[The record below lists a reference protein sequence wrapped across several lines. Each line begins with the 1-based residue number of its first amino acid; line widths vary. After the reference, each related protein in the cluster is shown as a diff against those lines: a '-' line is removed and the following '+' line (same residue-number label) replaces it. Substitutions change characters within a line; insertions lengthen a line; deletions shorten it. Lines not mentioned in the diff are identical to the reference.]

1 MKHLRKMGALLI
13 VCLLIMQTVFISGF
27 TTLADSSS
35 ADSSLPIT
43 YELYDYFEDA
53 DASRIAGTAI
63 TSDSPWK
70 FQAKPQGGAWTDWL
84 NTASL
89 DGSYTYWC
97 NSDKAWGNYPGI
109 AYHMPADRSGR
120 YYQNYITPTN
130 SAGDASWKI
139 DAAYVFTASA
149 SGSYTFGKGNQDKS
163 ASWDLCNYFKQY
175 DQGQKLDFGV
185 RITMNNKILWNG
197 DASAEKREGFAV
209 FGTNTAKAKEIE
221 IPFIEGII
229 MNEGDVLRVEFTA
242 FDAADGSP
250 WTLRLTGT
258 VSMKFVSRSTKPT
271 VFPVEYELYDY
282 YDAVESA
289 RKNHTAIE
297 STSPW
302 SVQAKLPGADWI
314 NWPNTS
320 NQGSDM
326 WTFAYNSDKAWG
338 NYPGFAYYY
347 PEDRSGRYYL
357 GVITPTQSLD
367 PSWKIDT
374 AYTFTVP
381 YDGIYTIRPCNQ
393 DKSISWTDTNN
404 FKQMDTCE
412 KINFG
417 VRITKNGE
425 VIWNGDANTEKQ
437 DGFAVFGTNGALA
450 ESVPVP
456 TLSSLSLK
464 FGDVV
469 RVEFTTFTAIGG
481 NPWAQRIHGLVGM
494 TYNGPADVKEAQK
507 VSWKDTGVLTD
518 YSASTTLAANGKMT
532 NNNFNAT
539 NKSVSLTLMDVK
551 AGEPVEVT
559 LGGYVLRIAG
569 DASYIYKHHD
579 GADDFRYIMLPVAA
593 DGKYDVTVTQ
603 QGLYNYISGTEEL
616 SDNLVGARFTATVNG
631 TTFSE
636 NFSVLD
642 TTSASFGVNNL
653 STGAIRISGAPVAF
667 AEGQPC
673 HVDRATNVVY
683 AKYGLNGTRIR
694 YYMEDSDGVTI
705 EKTAATGGIITKAD
719 TVENFVLAV
728 GGDVNGDA
736 KVNVK
741 DLIRMKKGAL
751 GNVTLS
757 DAQKYAAT
765 FGKGYELNADALTGF
780 RREILVTEELPISLA
795 ESYKLYAGATSNDV
809 SANLLTNLTVS
820 GGSKVNG
827 YDHNGNRSNAIYTL
841 SSDGTTSGAI
851 SQRISNPGK
860 GVYVMSGWSSSSDF
874 FRGDATEY
882 YSYSLYAQ
890 VVYSD
895 GVGEEFYVSFSDGNH
910 DWEYR
915 ETSFVVRENAS
926 AINFYVFLRDPV
938 RATAKFEGMSL
949 VRGLSNTKTVQDLPM
964 IDQNVAVDT
973 EETSRF
979 NTQDGF
985 GLAVSDRNVTGV
997 YVNGTNIA
1005 ASVAGTTQSG
1015 FMVRDI
1021 ADASN
1026 SVYSFGTTTTDG
1038 ENFNGLQ
1045 DQIGLELD
1053 ANYTAE
1059 EDCVHITGTIKDLTR
1074 DFNGRAVQLSYAIPL
1089 SATGWS
1095 FQPNL
1100 NNAFSVNGAVYKYM
1114 GWNDGSWMTVVDWDS
1129 EAHSYYPAAALTCGD
1144 YGIGIAADMDFPTYW
1159 ELEYNATTNQLVI
1172 TYQLGITSEAPE
1184 AAKFGFTLYKLD
1196 DPTWGFR
1203 SAMSKYTKIHP
1214 EYYET
1219 RATDHGA
1226 WVAWQDLSNV
1236 PNIAD
1241 FNLQFKQAGFDTV
1254 AQADIDN
1261 GMQTLRYIELG
1272 DWWLSNLEAQTNDA
1286 ILKKV
1291 AEHAKEGDVTEK
1303 GRQAIANE
1311 FCKALNVDGSMVCNY
1326 VDRAWAPSGAQ
1337 IHINPNPNLPGKWNF
1352 FNLYYSE
1359 SNLKLWFDEKYV
1371 QGAGTFDGI
1380 YLDES
1385 SGFWVGNAN
1394 FNKAHFKYTTVPLTY
1409 SPTQKR
1415 AMLHRASNSWE
1426 AVKALRDDL
1435 HNRNKILF
1443 ANKCPDR
1450 NAFFTTQVD
1459 AMGNEQTV
1467 TNNGAYAPLSI
1478 QMLSDWRALAY
1489 NKAFCLLNS
1498 NDWNVIKGETLEKWI
1513 SRCMLYGIIVSPH
1526 DTYNETTEWTQYF
1539 TCSKNYF
1546 ERDREIWKR
1555 YNPAVKTI
1563 SEAGWEAV
1571 TGAYV
1576 NNGNVLVERFG
1587 DKTEDGAT
1595 YVVLYNN
1602 TDAYQD
1608 VTVSVDT
1615 NVVGSFTSAQEIV
1628 WNNAKPVSGNQITM
1642 TLNPGV
1648 SYVLKLS

>member
-1 MKHLRKMGALLI
+1 MKHLRKIGALLI
-13 VCLLIMQTVFISGF
+13 VCLLVMQTVFISGF
-27 TTLADSSS
+27 TTLADTTS

-43 YELYDYFEDA
+43 YELYDFFEDA
-53 DASRIAGTAI
+53 DASLKAGTAI
-63 TSDSPWK
+63 NSDSPWK
-70 FQAKPQGGAWTDWL
+70 FQAKPQGGTWTDWI
-84 NTASL
+84 NT
-89 DGSYTYWC
+89 GSKGNDMYTYWW
-97 NSDKAWGNYPGI
+97 NSDKAWGSYPGI
-109 AYHMPADRSGR
+109 GYYVPDDRSGR

-130 SAGDASWKI
+130 SANSTEWKI
-139 DAAYVFTASA
+139 DAAYVFTAPS
-149 SGSYTFGKGNQDKS
+149 SGSYTFTKGNQDKS
-163 ASWDLCNYFKQY
+163 ASWDLCNNFRQY
-175 DQGQKLDFGV
+175 SGQKLDFGV
-185 RITMNNKILWNG
+185 RITVNGKLVWNG
-197 DASAEKREGFAV
+197 DSTAEKREGFAV
-209 FGTNTAKAKEIE
+209 FGTNKAVVNQIP
-221 IPFIEGII
+221 IPFIEGIV
-229 MNEGDVLRVEFTA
+229 MNEGDILRVEFTA
-242 FDAADGSP
+242 FDGANDAP
-250 WTLRLTGT
+250 WDLRLTGT
-258 VSMKFVSRSTKPT
+258 VAMKFVSRSTKPT

-282 YDAVESA
+282 YADIESA
-289 RKNHTAIE
+289 RKNQTSVE
-297 STSPW
+297 TTSPW
-302 SVQAKLPGADWI
+302 SVQTKQLNSHWEDCAVYFDHA
-314 NWPNTS
+314 NSYTYV
-320 NQGSDM
+320 
-326 WTFAYNSDKAWG
+326 YNPSKAWG
-338 NYPGFAYYY
+338 SYPGFAYHY
-347 PEDRSGRYYL
+347 PPDYTSGRLYL
-357 GVITPTQSLD
+357 GNITPTNSIGD
-367 PSWKIDT
+367 ASFRINT

-381 YDGIYTIRPCNQ
+381 YDGIYTLRPCNQ
-393 DKSISWTDTNN
+393 DLAYAWADTNY
-404 FKQMDTCE
+404 FKQLSLDAAL
-412 KINFG
+412 NFG
-417 VRITKNGE
+417 VRITKNDQ
-425 VIWNGDANTEKQ
+425 VIWNGDSTAEKQ
-437 DGFAVFGTNGALA
+437 DGFAVFGTGGAVA
-450 ESVPVP
+450 ESIPVP
-456 TLSSLSLK
+456 TLSALNLK
-464 FGDVV
+464 FGDVI
-469 RVEFTTFTAIGG
+469 RVEFTNFTPTDVA
-481 NPWAQRIHGLVGM
+481 WAQRILGLVGM
-494 TYNGPADVKEAQK
+494 TYEGPAVAKEVEK
-507 VSWKDTGVLTD
+507 VSWKDTGVLND
-518 YSASTTLAANGKMT
+518 YNASTTLAANGKLS

-539 NKSVSLTLMDVK
+539 NKSLSLTLMDVK
-551 AGEPVEVT
+551 ASEPVEVT
-559 LGGYVLRIAG
+559 MGGYVLRIAG
-569 DASYIYKHHD
+569 DSSYIYKHYN
-579 GADDFRYIMLPVAA
+579 GADDFRYIILPVAN
-593 DGKYDVTVTQ
+593 DGKYDVTVSL
-603 QGLYNYISGTEEL
+603 QGLYNYIAGTEEA
-616 SDNLVGARFTATVNG
+616 SDNLLGARFTATVNG
-631 TTFSE
+631 TTFAE
-636 NFSVLD
+636 DFGVLD
-642 TTSASFGVNNL
+642 AVSSAVGVSNL
-653 STGAIRISGAPVAF
+653 STAPIRVTGAAVAF
-667 AEGQPC
+667 ADGQPC

-683 AKYGLNGTRIR
+683 SKYGLNGTRIR
-694 YYMEDSDGVTI
+694 YYMEDSEGVNI
-705 EKTAATGGIITKAD
+705 PKTAATGGSITKDD
-719 TVENFVLAV
+719 TVESFVLAV

-736 KVNVK
+736 KVNIK

-757 DAQKYAAT
+757 NAQKYAAT
-765 FGKGYELNADALTGF
+765 FGKGYELNADAFTGF

-809 SANLLTNLTVS
+809 SANLLTGLTVS
-820 GGSKVNG
+820 GGSKGQG
-827 YDHNGNRSNAIYTL
+827 YDHNGAASRNIYTL
-841 SSDGTTSGAI
+841 SSDGTTSGTI

-860 GVYVMSGWSSSSDF
+860 GVYVMSGWSSCSDF

-895 GVGEEFYVSFSDGNH
+895 GFGEEFYVSFSDGNH
-910 DWEYR
+910 GWEYR

-938 RATAKFEGMSL
+938 RATANFESLKL

-973 EETSRF
+973 DQVSRF
-979 NTQDGF
+979 DTQDGF

-1005 ASVAGTTQSG
+1005 ASVAGSTQSG

-1021 ADASN
+1021 ADESN

-1059 EDCVHITGTIKDLTR
+1059 EDCVHVTGTIKDLTR

-1095 FQPNL
+1095 FQPSL
-1100 NNAFSVNGAVYKYM
+1100 NNAFTVNSAVYKEM
-1114 GWNDGSWMTVVDWDS
+1114 GWVNDSWMTVVDWDS

-1196 DPTWGFR
+1196 DPSWGFR
-1203 SAMSKYTKIHP
+1203 SAMSKYTEIHP

-1236 PNIAD
+1236 PNIED

-1254 AQADIDN
+1254 AQADVDN
-1261 GMQTLRYIELG
+1261 GMQTLHYIELG
-1272 DWWLSNLEAQTNDA
+1272 DWWLSDIEAQTNEA

-1291 AEHAKEGDVTEK
+1291 AEHAAEGDGTDK
-1303 GRQAIANE
+1303 GKMAIANE

-1326 VDRAWAPSGAQ
+1326 VDRAWAPNGAQ
-1337 IHINPNPNLPGKWNF
+1337 LHINPNPYLPGKWNF
-1352 FNLYYSE
+1352 FNLYYNE
-1359 SNLKLWFDEKYV
+1359 NTKKLWFDEKYI
-1371 QGAGTFDGI
+1371 QGAAPFDGV

-1415 AMLHRASNSWE
+1415 AMLHRASSNWE
-1426 AVKALRDDL
+1426 AMKVLREDL
-1435 HNRNKILF
+1435 HNRDKILF

-1450 NAFFTTQVD
+1450 NAFFTTLVD

-1467 TNNGAYAPLSI
+1467 TVNNAYSPMSI
-1478 QMLSDWRALAY
+1478 EVLSDWRTLAY
-1489 NKAFCLLNS
+1489 NKPFCLLNS
-1498 NDWNVIKGETLEKWI
+1498 NDWSVIKGDILESWI
-1513 SRCMLYGIIVSPH
+1513 SRCLLYGIFVSPH
-1526 DTYNETTEWTQYF
+1526 DTYNVTTEWGQYF
-1539 TCSKNYF
+1539 TCSNNYF

-1555 YNPAVKTI
+1555 YNPAVKTV

-1576 NNGNVLVERFG
+1576 NNGNVLIERFG

-1595 YVVLYNN
+1595 YIVLYNN

-1642 TLNPGV
+1642 SLNPGV